1 MAHQAQNEYYPDREG
16 LAMDYATCVNQEV
29 KELFAAGAD
38 VVQLDEPWLRN
49 NVQEAKEYAVP
60 FYAGSDYG
68 RSDSWPQVLKIALHS
83 VGETYRR
90 SRPQTLPLSTKSRR
104 SPNWDQIGTI

>member
-1 MAHQAQNEYYPDREG
+1 MAHQAQNEYYPHREG

-49 NVQEAKEYAVP
+49 NVQEAKEYAGP
-60 FYAGSDYG
+60 FYTGSDYG
-68 RSDSWPQVLKIALHS
+68 RCGK
-83 VGETYRR
+83 
-90 SRPQTLPLSTKSRR
+90 
-104 SPNWDQIGTI
+104 

>member
-1 MAHQAQNEYYPDREG
+1 
-16 LAMDYATCVNQEV
+16 MDYATCVNQEV

-49 NVQEAKEYAVP
+49 NVQEAKEYGVP

-68 RSDSWPQVLKIALHS
+68 RSDSWPQELKIALRS
-83 VGETYRR
+83 VGETY
-90 SRPQTLPLSTKSRR
+90 TA
-104 SPNWDQIGTI
+104 